1 MDVVYARGQQI
12 CPFELFPVFNMAKG
26 GGLILIVFFHLCV
39 RVCVAS
45 TVATTS
51 ETKMIIYYMY
61 SYNLLLFSLLPSCW
75 LSREGTYM
83 PAAGPFI
90 IYIVRVRF
98 RFFGFLVFVRGTI
111 ASKWR
116 LQHVFFLLFFHKGPG
131 QSTGCIEEGCCSS
144 SYWLYEVA
152 DEMRVCLPCACC
164 VCVCVCV

>member
-1 MDVVYARGQQI
+1 MAIAQRTVRSFQKGWTCTRGQQI

-98 RFFGFLVFVRGTI
+98 RFLGFWFLSEGRLRANGDCSTSFSCCFSTRVRDNQQG
-111 ASKWR
+111 
-116 LQHVFFLLFFHKGPG
+116 V
-131 QSTGCIEEGCCSS
+131 
-144 SYWLYEVA
+144 
-152 DEMRVCLPCACC
+152 
-164 VCVCVCV
+164 